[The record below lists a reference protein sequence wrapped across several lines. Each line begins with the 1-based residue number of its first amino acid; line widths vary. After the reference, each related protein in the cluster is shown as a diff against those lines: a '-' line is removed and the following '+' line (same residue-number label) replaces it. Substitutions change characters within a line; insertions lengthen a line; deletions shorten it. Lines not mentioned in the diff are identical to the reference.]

1 MDLVPSIFSTMTD
14 GGRGHFLVDPFNVER
29 NLREVA
35 LDTGYFCTH
44 VFMYPCIHV
53 LMYLCTH
60 VFMYLCN
67 HVPMYLCTPLSV
79 EPDLCEVAIG
89 AWPAEQRAAFF
100 RIAVDVTGNSDD
112 DVLISD
118 T

>member
-53 LMYLCTH
+53 LMYLCT
-60 VFMYLCN
+60 
-67 HVPMYLCTPLSV
+67 PLSV

>member
-44 VFMYPCIHV
+44 VFMYPCMHV
-53 LMYLCTH
+53 L
-60 VFMYLCN
+60 
-67 HVPMYLCTPLSV
+67 MYLCTPLSV

>member
-1 MDLVPSIFSTMTD
+1 MI
-14 GGRGHFLVDPFNVER
+14 
-29 NLREVA
+29 
-35 LDTGYFCTH
+35 LDTFVLMYSYTH

-53 LMYLCTH
+53 L
-60 VFMYLCN
+60 
-67 HVPMYLCTPLSV
+67 MYLCTPLSV

>member
-1 MDLVPSIFSTMTD
+1 MILNTFVLMYSST
-14 GGRGHFLVDPFNVER
+14 
-29 NLREVA
+29 
-35 LDTGYFCTH
+35 
-44 VFMYPCIHV
+44 HV
-53 LMYLCTH
+53 LMYS
-60 VFMYLCN
+60 
-67 HVPMYLCTPLSV
+67 CTPLSV